1 MDIWEGFGFPKL
13 RCFGVTFG
21 DPSGLAYHQGIC
33 LGATPSDPPPNSNPQ
48 WSRYLDLS
56 VHLLVDLSV
65 DPSADPSVD
74 SSVDP
79 PVDPSMDPPVDPPVD
94 PSVDPSVDLL
104 GGFWWMFGKALDS
117 QGFGVLGCFLRP
129 LGSTVSLGGFIL
141 GPPPGPSPKF

>member
-1 MDIWEGFGFPKL
+1 MG
-13 RCFGVTFG
+13 
-21 DPSGLAYHQGIC
+21 SNGIC
-33 LGATPSDPPPNSNPQ
+33 WDLLGSAGIH
-48 WSRYLDLS
+48 W
-56 VHLLVDLSV
+56 HLLVDLSV

-94 PSVDPSVDLL
+94 PSVDLL

-129 LGSTVSLGGFIL
+129 LGSTVSRGICL
-141 GPPPGPSPKF
+141 GPPHPVTPSISTTKSPQPWSLREPRRTSSNDYK